1 MRCIKLKKAVI
12 KFNKRTIGIIYF
24 YKFIDET
31 LKCINTKIYRFYDEE
46 GKMIS
51 NILLDPYEIKEGLEV
66 EIINE

>member
-1 MRCIKLKKAVI
+1 MKKAVI

-24 YKFIDET
+24 SSYTEEDIITNKV
-31 LKCINTKIYRFYDEE
+31 YRFLNED

>member
-1 MRCIKLKKAVI
+1 LKKAVI

-24 YKFIDET
+24 SSYTEEDIITNKV
-31 LKCINTKIYRFYDEE
+31 YRFLNED